1 MTRSGFLHFK
11 SKVPRMVLVFLPVS
25 PLMIGLLYQSA
36 FSADASKGE
45 QLYQQKICGS
55 CHTIGGGRLVGPDL
69 KGVTAKRERSWLI
82 RWIMEPDKMLAEE
95 DPQAKQIAQEYN
107 NLPMPPSGATKA
119 EVEDILAY
127 IKAKSADS
135 TPPAKQTTSPGSE
148 KPSVAP
154 TISPEE
160 PHTYSEKGPALYK
173 KICSACHTIG
183 GGKQI
188 GPDLKGVTSRRETN
202 WLVRWIQEPD
212 KVLAEGDSHATQLMQ
227 KHGNFPMPNYAIS
240 EAQAKD
246 ILAYIAA
253 ESGDSAM
260 TKKTATQAKNPW
272 ETRPKPMSNGEF
284 PNQVIGKK
292 LFLGQKSLENGAPAC
307 ITCHSN
313 TEIGGMGGGTLGP
326 DLTKVHSRYGG
337 DIGLTSVLQGTPFAT
352 MKGVFLKQPLSEPE
366 AVHLNAYFASTASME
381 EQPVNL
387 WFIVIGI
394 GIGFLG
400 FVVCYI
406 LIHLIWKERLT
417 GVRIPLVGR

>member
-11 SKVPRMVLVFLPVS
+11 SKVPRMVLVFLPVG
-25 PLMIGLLYQSA
+25 PLMLWLLSQSA

-69 KGVTAKRERSWLI
+69 KGVTAKRERSWLV
-82 RWIMEPDKMLAEE
+82 RWIIEPDKMLAEG
-95 DPQAKQIAQEYN
+95 DPLAKQLAQEYN
-107 NLPMPPSGATKA
+107 NIPMPPSGATKA
-119 EVEDILAY
+119 QVEDILAY
-127 IKAKSADS
+127 IEAKSTPS
-135 TPPAKQTTSPGSE
+135 EPTTPPKSEEPSVGGSTTSAVE
-148 KPSVAP
+148 
-154 TISPEE
+154 ISLS
-160 PHTYSEKGPALYK
+160 SEKGTALYQK
-173 KICSACHTIG
+173 VCFACHTIG
-183 GGKQI
+183 GGKKI
-188 GPDLKGVTSRRETN
+188 GPDLKGVTSRQDPN

-227 KHGNFPMPNYAIS
+227 KHDNFPMPNYAIS
-240 EAQAKD
+240 EAQAKE
-246 ILAYIAA
+246 ILGYIATK
-253 ESGDSAM
+253 SGNSDPFA
-260 TKKTATQAKNPW
+260 TKTATKPW
-272 ETRPKPMSNGEF
+272 EERPNGEI
-284 PNQVIGKK
+284 PDPVIGKE
-292 LFLGQKSLENGAPAC
+292 LFLGQKSLENGGPAC
-307 ITCHSN
+307 ITCHKN
-313 TEIGGMGGGTLGP
+313 TEIGSLGGGTLGP

-337 DIGLTSVLQGTPFAT
+337 DIGLTSVLQSTPFVT
-352 MKGVFLKQPLSEPE
+352 MQGVFLKQPLSEPE
-366 AVHLNAYFASTASME
+366 AVHLNAYFASTANRE

>member
-25 PLMIGLLYQSA
+25 PLMIGLLSQSA
-36 FSADASKGE
+36 FSADANRGE

-82 RWIMEPDKMLAEE
+82 RWIVEPDKMLAEG
-95 DPQAKQIAQEYN
+95 DPLAKQIAQEYN
-107 NLPMPPSGATKA
+107 NIPMPPSGATKA
-119 EVEDILAY
+119 QVEDILAY
-127 IKAKSADS
+127 IEAKSAGS
-135 TPPAKQTTSPGSE
+135 TPPAKPTTSPVSE
-148 KPSVAP
+148 KRPVVP
-154 TISPEE
+154 TTSSP
-160 PHTYSEKGPALYK
+160 EKGPALYQN
-173 KICSACHTIG
+173 ICSACHTIG
-183 GGKQI
+183 GGKKI
-188 GPDLKGVTSRRETN
+188 GPDLKGVTSRQEPN

-227 KHGNFPMPNYAIS
+227 KHDNFPMPNYGIS

-246 ILAYIAA
+246 ILAFIAA
-253 ESGDSAM
+253 KSGDSDPF
-260 TKKTATQAKNPW
+260 ATQTTRKPW
-272 ETRPKPMSNGEF
+272 EKRPKPILGEN
-284 PNQVIGKK
+284 PDPAIGKE
-292 LFLGQKSLENGAPAC
+292 LFLGRKSLENGGPAC
-307 ITCHSN
+307 ITCHEN
-313 TEIGGMGGGTLGP
+313 TEIGSLGGGTLGP
-326 DLTKVHSRYGG
+326 DLTKVHFRYGG
-337 DIGLTSVLQGTPFAT
+337 DIGLKSVLQTTPFVT
-352 MKGVFLKQPLSEPE
+352 MQGVFLKQPLSEPE
-366 AVHLNAYFASTASME
+366 VVHLNAYFASTASME

-406 LIHLIWKERLT
+406 LIHLIWKERFT

>member
-25 PLMIGLLYQSA
+25 PLMIGLLSQSA
-36 FSADASKGE
+36 FSADANKGE
-45 QLYQQKICGS
+45 QLYQQKICHS

-82 RWIMEPDKMLAEE
+82 RWIVEPDKMLAEG
-95 DPQAKQIAQEYN
+95 DPLAKQIAQEYN
-107 NLPMPPSGATKA
+107 NIPMPPSGATKA

-127 IKAKSADS
+127 IEAKSA
-135 TPPAKQTTSPGSE
+135 PPPPPPKPKEPSAGSTTSPVGGLALS
-148 KPSVAP
+148 
-154 TISPEE
+154 
-160 PHTYSEKGPALYK
+160 SEKGPALYQK
-173 KICSACHTIG
+173 VCSACHTIG
-183 GGKQI
+183 GGKKI
-188 GPDLKGVTSRRETN
+188 GPDLKGITSRQEPKQN

-212 KVLAEGDSHATQLMQ
+212 KVLAEGDSYATQLMQ
-227 KHGNFPMPNYAIS
+227 KHDNFPMPNYGIS

-246 ILAYIAA
+246 ILAFIAA
-253 ESGDSAM
+253 KSGDNPF
-260 TKKTATQAKNPW
+260 TKPIVIDSQTKIQNTVDGKISDPA
-272 ETRPKPMSNGEF
+272 
-284 PNQVIGKK
+284 IGKE
-292 LFLGQKSLENGAPAC
+292 LFLGRKSLENGGPAC
-307 ITCHSN
+307 ITCHEN
-313 TEIGGMGGGTLGP
+313 TEIGSLGGGTLGP

-337 DIGLTSVLQGTPFAT
+337 DIGLKSVLQTTPFVT
-352 MKGVFLKQPLSEPE
+352 MQGVFLKQPLSEPE

-387 WFIVIGI
+387 WFIIIGI

-406 LIHLIWKERLT
+406 IIHLIWKERFT

>member
-25 PLMIGLLYQSA
+25 PLMIGLLSQSA

-69 KGVTAKRERSWLI
+69 KGVTAKRERNWLI
-82 RWIMEPDKMLAEE
+82 RWIVEPDKMLAEG
-95 DPQAKQIAQEYN
+95 DPFAKQIAQEYN
-107 NLPMPPSGATKA
+107 NIPMPPSGATKA
-119 EVEDILAY
+119 QVEDILAY
-127 IKAKSADS
+127 IEAKSAGS
-135 TPPAKQTTSPGSE
+135 APSEPTTPPQSDKPSVGSTTSPVGVSTL
-148 KPSVAP
+148 S
-154 TISPEE
+154 
-160 PHTYSEKGPALYK
+160 SEKGTALYQN
-173 KICSACHTIG
+173 ICSACHTIG
-183 GGKQI
+183 GGKKI
-188 GPDLKGVTSRRETN
+188 GPDLKGVTSRQDPN

-227 KHGNFPMPNYAIS
+227 KHDNFPMPNYAIS

-246 ILAYIAA
+246 ILAHIAA
-253 ESGDSAM
+253 QSGNSDPFA
-260 TKKTATQAKNPW
+260 TKTAIKPW
-272 ETRPKPMSNGEF
+272 EERPKPISGGEI
-284 PNQVIGKK
+284 PDPAIGKE
-292 LFLGQKSLENGAPAC
+292 LFLGRKSLENGAPAC
-307 ITCHSN
+307 ITCHKN
-313 TEIGGMGGGTLGP
+313 TEIGSLGGGTLGP

-337 DIGLTSVLQGTPFAT
+337 DIGLKSVLQTTPFVT
-352 MKGVFLKQPLSEPE
+352 MQGVFLKQPLSEPE
-366 AVHLNAYFASTASME
+366 AVHLNAYFASTDSIE

-387 WFIVIGI
+387 WFIIIGI